1 MKIIIITS
9 AFIFLSI
16 IACRNSQRQDNIDE
30 TPKALQENKSA
41 VGLVSKS
48 RYGDMVE
55 DLYSEFADKTP
66 ELKNIEIKII
76 DLNESRDDS
85 TETFDKYNNKSEAYY
100 NSLNA
105 HIEQIKDSALKER
118 MKFLITNSLANYNN
132 NISSYSKLLAEIN
145 SASAILSDLHT
156 ILKITRT
163 LPLITKYQTGNKP
176 SISSLEG
183 YNKEIDN
190 TIKLTDRLVEK

>member
-16 IACRNSQRQDNIDE
+16 IAFRNSQKQENKDE
-30 TPKALQENKSA
+30 TPKALQENNSA

-48 RYGDMVE
+48 SYGDMVE
-55 DLYSEFADKTP
+55 DLYSELADKSP

-76 DLNESRDDS
+76 GLNESRDDS

-100 NSLNA
+100 NSLNT

-145 SASAILSDLHT
+145 SGSAILSDLHT

-163 LPLITKYQTGNKP
+163 LPLITKYQAGNKP

-190 TIKLTDRLVEK
+190 TIKLTESLVEK